1 MALNVYSLFEKC
13 KVLLDTNGNGW
24 SEPINDFSRFSL
36 KIEPLVVTKH
46 DKGDEDDEMKAC
58 VNLMLN
64 QDDNDNDEDML
75 VALPKMEAEENE
87 ELATIWL
94 PLKRKHIFNLNS
106 KTSAF
111 ILFRYFVAVSKCY
124 NYQGVSQV
132 AFNHKLR
139 QWIIDKVLPYMD
151 DERLYPAF
159 GAVLRILETV
169 KQPHEP
175 DYRGSK
181 RKHKSP
187 KSAPVSSSSDVSEDA
202 PTGILDRLFSS
213 HQNKQDGYFPDSSD
227 QNDDHVK
234 KIIQYSIIGIGV
246 ALFLIVAL
254 ICICKTAK
262 NRAIK
267 KQEKSR
273 KKTKKINKT
282 SSDTSRPSIK
292 DKFYSVFRR
301 PEDNDESDYYHKKDD
316 LSGSKSHVMFENE
329 HGSSS
334 LQKSKQKL
342 SHKSMMLP
350 IIDSESDSDGEY
362 MTHKMDLSAS
372 NLKKSVDQGLFRISE
387 ENDISPVSSKHSSTQ
402 KLVSRN
408 QSRTK
413 SQPSSFFSKLKRSKS
428 PNDSKMIHESKDN
441 ASGSG

>member
-1 MALNVYSLFEKC
+1 MALNVYNLYEKC

-24 SEPINDFSRFSL
+24 SDPINDFSKFSF
-36 KIEPLVVTKH
+36 KIEPLIVSKH

-75 VALPKMEAEENE
+75 VALPKMDTEENE

-139 QWIIDKVLPYMD
+139 QWIIDKVLPYLD

-169 KQPHEP
+169 KQPQEP

-187 KSAPVSSSSDVSEDA
+187 QSAISSSNDVSEEA
-202 PTGILDRLFSS
+202 SSGILDRLFST
-213 HQNKQDGYFPDSSD
+213 HQKKQEESVFDDNSD
-227 QNDDHVK
+227 EHNDHIK
-234 KIIQYSIIGIGV
+234 KIIQYSIIGLGF
-246 ALFLIVAL
+246 ALFLIIAL

-262 NRAIK
+262 NRTNTK
-267 KQEKSR
+267 KDNTR
-273 KKTKKINKT
+273 KKLKKLNKK
-282 SSDTSRPSIK
+282 SSDSSSTKLKQKFFDVFKRPG
-292 DKFYSVFRR
+292 Y
-301 PEDNDESDYYHKKDD
+301 NDDSDYYHKKDE
-316 LSGSKSHVMFENE
+316 LSASKSHVMFENE
-329 HGSSS
+329 HEGSSGGS
-334 LQKSKQKL
+334 IRKSKQRF
-342 SHKSMMLP
+342 LP

-362 MTHKMDLSAS
+362 MTHKMDLSGHNS
-372 NLKKSVDQGLFRISE
+372 KQSRDQGLYRISE
-387 ENDISPVSSKHSSTQ
+387 ESEGSRSKPSSEHKMIREPSKSKSNSSNFFN
-402 KLVSRN
+402 KLK
-408 QSRTK
+408 RTK
-413 SQPSSFFSKLKRSKS
+413 SPSA
-428 PNDSKMIHESKDN
+428 PKMIRQSKASD
-441 ASGSG
+441 ASGTG

>member
-1 MALNVYSLFEKC
+1 MALNVYNLYEKC

-24 SEPINDFSRFSL
+24 SDPINDFSKFSF
-36 KIEPLVVTKH
+36 KIEPLIVSKH

-139 QWIIDKVLPYMD
+139 QWIIDKVLPYLD
-151 DERLYPAF
+151 DKRLYPAF

-169 KQPHEP
+169 KQPQEP

-181 RKHKSP
+181 RKHKSLP
-187 KSAPVSSSSDVSEDA
+187 SAVSSSSSDVSAEA
-202 PTGILDRLFSS
+202 GILDRLFSS
-213 HQNKQDGYFPDSSD
+213 HQKKQEGVNFEDNS
-227 QNDDHVK
+227 DDHNDPVK
-234 KIIQYSIIGIGV
+234 KLIQYSIIGLGF
-246 ALFLIVAL
+246 ALFLIIAL

-262 NRAIK
+262 NRTNTRK
-267 KQEKSR
+267 ENSR
-273 KKTKKINKT
+273 KKLKKLNKK
-282 SSDTSRPSIK
+282 SSDSSSIK
-292 DKFYSVFRR
+292 LKKKFFDVFKR
-301 PEDNDESDYYHKKDD
+301 PGYNDDSDYYHKKDE
-316 LSGSKSHVMFENE
+316 LSASKSRVMFENE
-329 HGSSS
+329 HEGSSGGS
-334 LQKSKQKL
+334 MRKSKQR
-342 SHKSMMLP
+342 MLP

-362 MTHKMDLSAS
+362 MTHKMDLSGNNCKQS
-372 NLKKSVDQGLFRISE
+372 RDQGLYRISE
-387 ENDISPVSSKHSSTQ
+387 ESEGSRPSSKPLSQH
-402 KLVSRN
+402 KLSKDPSR
-408 QSRTK
+408 SK
-413 SQPSSFFSKLKRSKS
+413 SQSSNFFSKLKRAKS
-428 PNDSKMIHESKDN
+428 PSAPKMIRQSKASN